1 MTSKNKMLQ
10 IIENFYKQGTLLT
23 SIGVSP
29 DIPKEKAKK
38 KRVQ

>member
-1 MTSKNKMLQ
+1 MLQ
-10 IIENFYKQGTLLT
+10 TTENSYRQDTLLT

-38 KRVQ
+38 RGTVDYLE